1 MSVASYLV
9 GVISGFLKSEWGST
23 ALSDLVSMGL
33 DYHAVSGSQ
42 LSSRAIGPH
51 KPMGCGL
58 QEGERHLALSGYA
71 PCATPGPMEGT
82 GCWPLGENGG
92 KRI

>member
-1 MSVASYLV
+1 
-9 GVISGFLKSEWGST
+9 
-23 ALSDLVSMGL
+23 
-33 DYHAVSGSQ
+33 
-42 LSSRAIGPH
+42 
-51 KPMGCGL
+51 MGCGL

>member
-33 DYHAVSGSQ
+33 GLPRSQWVSAQ
-42 LSSRAIGPH
+42 LQSHRAP
-51 KPMGCGL
+51 
-58 QEGERHLALSGYA
+58 
-71 PCATPGPMEGT
+71 
-82 GCWPLGENGG
+82 
-92 KRI
+92 